1 MAVYR
6 YGNNIKKVYRYGSL
20 AVKVYR
26 YGTLVFSTALTW
38 AISAADALSEVRGML
53 AAASIESAG
62 VAFAF
67 GGSNNTTAR
76 LSSVDMISSLG
87 VKSSATALRT
97 AKYSAAAAA
106 LGNYAFV
113 SGGSE
118 TGLVNSSE
126 TDRYSS
132 DGTRTTCASSSLT
145 LRDKAAARA
154 GNYVLFAGGYRNAV
168 YGAQDLVEAYDSDG
182 IKTSC
187 TGLGYNAYDL
197 AGATYNDYAFF
208 GTGYDESSQGNVAI
222 YSPSLVRVYSG
233 NILTAR
239 RYAAAARCGNGV
251 IFAGGW
257 YSNVVEHVTVD
268 GIVTTFASLSSAR
281 GKLTANTLESGH
293 VVICGGGSSASPY
306 GETNIEVYH
315 PLGFK
320 VDPNISLTI
329 RRSEHGTAVIG
340 NKLIVMGGDT
350 KAADTSKTQTDK
362 VDIITL
368 TIS

>member
-1 MAVYR
+1 MILRRRTYSQ
-6 YGNNIKKVYRYGSL
+6 KK
-20 AVKVYR
+20 
-26 YGTLVFSTALTW
+26 LTW
-38 AISAADALSEVRGML
+38 AISAGDALSEVRGML

-67 GGSNNTTAR
+67 GGSNNTTAW
-76 LSSVDMISSLG
+76 LSSVDMITSAG
-87 VKSSATALRT
+87 VRSAATALRT
-97 AKYSAAAAA
+97 ARYSLAAAAA
-106 LGNYAFV
+106 GNYVFV

-126 TDRYSS
+126 TDRYAS
-132 DGTRTTCASSSLT
+132 DGTRTSCSNASVQ

-154 GNYVLFAGGYRNAV
+154 GDYVLFAGGYRNSL
-168 YGAQDLVEAYDSDG
+168 YGAYDTVDAYNQAG
-182 IKTSC
+182 VLTSC
-187 TGLGYNAYDL
+187 TGLGYDTYDL
-197 AGATYNDYAFF
+197 SGATCDGYAFF
-208 GTGYDESSQGNVAI
+208 GLGYDGSSQGNVAI

-257 YSNVVEHVTVD
+257 YSNVVEHVTVS
-268 GIVTTFASLSSAR
+268 GIVTTFAPLSSAR

-329 RRSEHGTAVIG
+329 RRSEHGAAVIG
-340 NKLIVMGGDT
+340 NTLLVLGGDT